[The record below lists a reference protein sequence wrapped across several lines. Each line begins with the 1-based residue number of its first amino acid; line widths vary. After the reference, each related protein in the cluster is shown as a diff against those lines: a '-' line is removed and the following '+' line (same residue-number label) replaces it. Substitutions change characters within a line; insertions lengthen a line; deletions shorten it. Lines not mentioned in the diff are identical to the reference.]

1 MAIVLRIPKRQV
13 RLALVV
19 AVVATLGA
27 GVAAQTTSSPA
38 SPAPEAPAIVPHD
51 TGVSPQAAAR
61 PERPAA
67 VAVDASLPEPGASAV
82 AVEAQ
87 DPPAVGEGEAQ
98 QPGQQPGQQTGSG
111 QPPPDPQQPQQQPRP
126 TTGGAGQATLTPE
139 EREALDLANRLIQEQ
154 EGVLMG
160 VGFDYEARGRRDPF
174 RSLLVDLGAVSAP
187 SVRPPGLPGYLI
199 SEVELKAIAAVQGR
213 WHAMVIALD
222 QRAYFLE
229 VGTELFD
236 GHVVQI
242 GPAEVI
248 FEQIVPDLTGARR
261 SRQVVKRLRTT
272 DGGGETPQ

>member
-27 GVAAQTTSSPA
+27 GVAAQTTSLPA
-38 SPAPEAPAIVPHD
+38 SPAPETPAIVPHA
-51 TGVSPQAAAR
+51 TGVSPVATAR

-67 VAVDASLPEPGASAV
+67 VAVEASLPEPGASAV

-87 DPPAVGEGEAQ
+87 DPPGVGEGEAQ
-98 QPGQQPGQQTGSG
+98 QPGQQTGSG
-111 QPPPDPQQPQQQPRP
+111 QAPPDPQQPQQQPP
-126 TTGGAGQATLTPE
+126 PVTGGAGQATLTPE
-139 EREALDLANRLIQEQ
+139 EREALDLANRLIREQ

-160 VGFDYEARGRRDPF
+160 VGFDYDARGRRDPF

-213 WHAMVIALD
+213 WHAMVIAPD

-242 GPAEVI
+242 GPAEVT

-261 SRQVVKRLRTT
+261 SRQVTKRLRTT